1 MTSNESSFE
10 RRALQ
15 LFRGVLD
22 ASPAERERLLGQACA
37 GDEALQARVRALL
50 AQVEESQTGFD
61 PGAASPQ
68 GDATGLQI
76 GAYRLLERIGRGGMG
91 EVFRAA
97 RCDGAYEREVALKR
111 IWSGFA
117 PLGTA
122 PSTERFLRER
132 QALARLQHTGIA
144 QLYDG
149 GVTEAGQP
157 WFAMELVRGEPITR
171 WCAARAATI
180 EQRVELMQQVC
191 AAVDFAHRALIVH
204 RDLKPANVLV
214 DEAGQAKLLDFGIAK
229 WLDEADP
236 NQDPAQTQTLAMTP
250 AWAAPEQRE
259 GRAVTTA
266 TDVYQLGM
274 LLRVLLSDDLP
285 ALGQAPTRLAAA
297 YEALCRRDATAAQR
311 IAHERAT
318 TPERL
323 LARLRGDLDC
333 IVAQAT
339 AQAPPQ
345 RYRSAA
351 ALADDLQRWLEKRP
365 VHARGDDRAYR
376 WRRAAQRHWP
386 ALTTAVAALVLASG
400 MAFYH
405 FARLGDE
412 LQRTRV
418 ARDEATAAQAKAEA
432 QRGQAEATAEYFVDL
447 FKQARPRE
455 TTSGEVSA
463 RALMAA
469 SLDELLADR
478 KRDPLV
484 RASLLAA
491 NARASA
497 YLGRDRDAD
506 RAAAAAIA
514 LWQAHPQA
522 DRETLAKTRLL
533 RAGYLHHLQRPE
545 EAQRELDQAIALAAR
560 IAPRDPDLRT
570 SLQLWRANLA
580 GEREDAATIRDA
592 YEQVLRLTEHSLQR
606 SLACRSHY
614 AGLGN
619 LAMLDIDEGRPADA
633 ERRLRRALAMIGPCG
648 IRDQADGLILRRVLA
663 VALIDQARLGEARTL
678 MATALEESR
687 AHFGATDSFLAHAL
701 FVQAL
706 LEVIERRPAAAQ
718 KLLAEVAR
726 IDDAMLPPASPM
738 RYSRTGLG
746 ALSLIAQADHVAAD
760 KSAMDAALRGAVKA
774 LRPIVHADGSALRS
788 GSLNERASGRFHALA
803 LAYAQCRLDASSGNR
818 EAFMVALAA
827 AGTMRPWRTRISRD
841 WGQRCGV

>member
-22 ASPAERERLLGQACA
+22 ASPEERERLLGLACA
-37 GDEALQARVRALL
+37 GDQALHARVRALL
-50 AQVEESQTGFD
+50 AQVEESQTGVD
-61 PGAASPQ
+61 PTAVSPR
-68 GDATGLQI
+68 GYATGMQV
-76 GAYRLLERIGRGGMG
+76 GPYRLLERIGRGGMG

-117 PLGTA
+117 PLGA
-122 PSTERFLRER
+122 SPLTERFLRER
-132 QALARLQHTGIA
+132 QALARLQHVGIA

-171 WCAARAATI
+171 WCAARTATI

-191 AAVDFAHRALIVH
+191 AAVDFAHRTLIVH

-229 WLDEADP
+229 WLDEAD
-236 NQDPAQTQTLAMTP
+236 QDPAQTQTLAMTP

-266 TDVYQLGM
+266 TDVYQLGV

-285 ALGQAPTRLAAA
+285 VVGPVPTRLAAS
-297 YEALCRRDATAAQR
+297 YEALCRRDAPTAQR
-311 IAHERAT
+311 VAHQRAS

-339 AQAPPQ
+339 AQAPQQ

-365 VHARGDDRAYR
+365 VQARGDDRAYR
-376 WRRAAQRHWP
+376 WRRAVQRHWP
-386 ALTTAVAALVLASG
+386 ALATAAASLLVAGG

-405 FARLGDE
+405 FDRLGDE
-412 LQRTRV
+412 LQRTRI
-418 ARDEATAAQAKAEA
+418 ARDEASAAQARAEA

-469 SLDELLADR
+469 SLEELLADR

-491 NARASA
+491 NGRAAS
-497 YLGRDRDAD
+497 YLGRDADAE
-506 RAAAAAIA
+506 RAAGAAIA

-522 DRETLAKTRLL
+522 DRETLVKTRW
-533 RAGYLHHLQRPE
+533 RRVGYLHHLQRDD
-545 EAQRELDQAIALAAR
+545 EAERELQRAIAQAAR
-560 IAPRDPDLRT
+560 IVPRDPDLRT
-570 SLQLWRANLA
+570 HLELARANLA
-580 GEREDAATIRDA
+580 SQREDTAMARDA
-592 YEQVLRLTEHSLQR
+592 YAEVLRLTLPSLQR
-606 SLACRSHY
+606 PPACRAHY
-614 AGLGN
+614 GALAN
-619 LAMLDIDEGRPADA
+619 LAMLDIDEHRPVEA
-633 ERRLRRALAMIGPCG
+633 ERRLRRAFAMIGPCG
-648 IRDQADGLILRRVLA
+648 IRDRADGLILRRVLV
-663 VALIDQARLGEARTL
+663 VALIDQARLAEARSL
-678 MATALEESR
+678 MHEVLRESR
-687 AHFGATDSFLAHAL
+687 AHFGATDPFLAHAL

-706 LEVIERRPAAAQ
+706 LEVIERRPEAAQ
-718 KLLAEVAR
+718 ALFVELAR
-726 IDDAMLPPASPM
+726 IDDAVLPPSGPKRDAGIGLRALASIA
-738 RYSRTGLG
+738 RADR
-746 ALSLIAQADHVAAD
+746 AQADEREAA
-760 KSAMDAALRGAVKA
+760 ARLREAVRA
-774 LRPIVHADGSALRS
+774 LRPIVRHDQASERTLSA
-788 GSLNERASGRFHALA
+788 NDRASARFHALA
-803 LAYAQCRLDASSGNR
+803 LSYAQCRLEPSAPTRADFAT
-818 EAFMVALAA
+818 AQAA
-827 AGTMRPWRTRISRD
+827 AGTMRPWRSRLVAE
-841 WGQRCGV
+841 WGQRCSG

>member
-1 MTSNESSFE
+1 MTLDESSLE

-22 ASPAERERLLGQACA
+22 ASSAERERLLGQACA

-50 AQVEESQTGFD
+50 AQVEESEAGVD
-61 PGAASPQ
+61 PGTSLPQ
-68 GDATGLQI
+68 GDATGLRI
-76 GAYRLLERIGRGGMG
+76 GPYRLLERIGRGGMG

-117 PLGTA
+117 PLGA
-122 PSTERFLRER
+122 SPLTERFLRER

-149 GVTEAGQP
+149 GVTETGQP

-180 EQRVELMQQVC
+180 EQRVELVQQVC
-191 AAVDFAHRALIVH
+191 AAIDFAHRALIVH

-229 WLDEADP
+229 WLDDAD
-236 NQDPAQTQTLAMTP
+236 AEQTQALAMTP

-285 ALGQAPTRLAAA
+285 ALGQASPRLASA
-297 YEALCRRDATAAQR
+297 YEALRKRDASAAQR
-311 IAHERAT
+311 VAHERAT

-339 AQAPPQ
+339 AQAPQQ

-365 VHARGDDRAYR
+365 VHARGEDRAYR

-386 ALTTAVAALVLASG
+386 ALTTAAAALVLASG

-418 ARDEATAAQAKAEA
+418 ARDEATAAQTKAEA

-469 SLDELLADR
+469 SLEELLADR

-491 NARASA
+491 NGRAAS
-497 YLGRDRDAD
+497 YLGRDADAE
-506 RAAAAAIA
+506 RAAGAAIA

-522 DRETLAKTRLL
+522 DQETLAKTRLL

-545 EAQRELDQAIALAAR
+545 EAQRELDQAVALAAR

-606 SLACRSHY
+606 RLACRSHY

-648 IRDQADGLILRRVLA
+648 ISDHADGLILRRVLA

-678 MATALEESR
+678 MAAALEESR

-726 IDDAMLPPASPM
+726 IDDVMLPPSSPM

-746 ALSLIAQADHVAAD
+746 ALSLIAQADHLAAD
-760 KSAMDAALRGAVKA
+760 KSAIDTALRGAVKA
-774 LRPIVHADGSALRS
+774 LRPIVQADGSALRS
-788 GSLNERASGRFHALA
+788 GSLNERASGHFHALA
-803 LAYAQCRLDASSGNR
+803 LAYAQCRLDSSSGNR
-818 EAFMVALAA
+818 EAFVVARAA
-827 AGTMRPWRTRISRD
+827 AGAMRPWRTRISRD